1 MTSRKSTQDL
11 IIPIVQDGDVSS
23 KKEKKVANDSVPCLF
38 LDLKDWSRSWQFVI
52 LSASVFFFYLVRYFF
67 FKNGKKNR
75 IHLFL
80 KIVSFA
86 ALRSHNGKN
95 FPHTKSQNRRS
106 IPNSSP
112 IYFLYCLRKSRHDT
126 TKRISSHSHFYLFHF
141 GCSYNDN
148 NGYVILI

>member
-67 FKNGKKNR
+67 SNMAKNR
-75 IHLFL
+75 I
-80 KIVSFA
+80 
-86 ALRSHNGKN
+86 
-95 FPHTKSQNRRS
+95 Q
-106 IPNSSP
+106 
-112 IYFLYCLRKSRHDT
+112 
-126 TKRISSHSHFYLFHF
+126 
-141 GCSYNDN
+141 
-148 NGYVILI
+148 

>member
-67 FKNGKKNR
+67 FQIWQKNR
-75 IHLFL
+75 I
-80 KIVSFA
+80 
-86 ALRSHNGKN
+86 
-95 FPHTKSQNRRS
+95 Q
-106 IPNSSP
+106 
-112 IYFLYCLRKSRHDT
+112 
-126 TKRISSHSHFYLFHF
+126 
-141 GCSYNDN
+141 
-148 NGYVILI
+148 